1 MGHNS
6 DGISLP
12 AKACFN
18 SGTCWL
24 NNVAVSGQQAG
35 VRAIDKKK
43 WGPTMKIQSV
53 RIKNFRTLK
62 DVAIPF
68 DSVTTL
74 IGPNGTGKSTVLRAL
89 DWFFNGR
96 PGLLTERDCSFGASD
111 EDIEVQVT
119 FDDLT
124 EKDRAELGKYAPEG
138 TTTFTAWKR
147 RSKDGAES
155 ISANSKSYPPF
166 NDIRSKGSAGDK
178 RVVYNELRE
187 SDPSLG
193 LPPWSSLDAANQAMT
208 TWEASHTDQLIDAPE
223 SLQTNFFGFN
233 SGGKM
238 SGLFDFVLVTADL
251 RASEESVDGKSSIIG
266 RILERSVD
274 RAAADE
280 EIAKIVEESR
290 AKQQTVYAEKF
301 KAQLEK
307 MTAQLND
314 VVSSYSPGRA
324 VTVSPAEVEL
334 KAPRT
339 TFEVAVLDGATETA
353 VERQGHGFQR
363 TLLISALQLLARSG
377 AASAEGVICLAIE
390 EPELF
395 QHPIQAQTFAKVLRS
410 LAEDTSKRIQV
421 AYATHSPYFLEAR
434 HFHQIRR
441 LTRSSDEIPAV
452 TVHRATVD
460 DVKTKLNGTV
470 DADQVARQLDGV
482 VTSRLSI
489 ALFATRVLLVEGDTE
504 AAVFY
509 GIGDRDAVG
518 CLESQGLSIV
528 SAGGKGGIPLAHA
541 ILTSLGIP
549 TYVLFDG
556 DAGFE
561 ERAKAAGKKPAAIES
576 DRTKFSTEN
585 RRLLK
590 YFGEDEVDF
599 PLEKIGT
606 QVATL
611 SDHLE
616 TYLESNWTD
625 WRTSCEAIEATAG
638 IQLAKNQYA
647 YRTATVEA
655 KGTVPEMLKQILAKA
670 SGT

>member
-1 MGHNS
+1 
-6 DGISLP
+6 
-12 AKACFN
+12 
-18 SGTCWL
+18 
-24 NNVAVSGQQAG
+24 
-35 VRAIDKKK
+35 
-43 WGPTMKIQSV
+43 MKIQSV

-89 DWFFNGR
+89 DWFFNGK
-96 PGLLTERDCSFGASD
+96 PGSLTERDCSFGATD

-166 NDIRSKGSAGDK
+166 NNIRSKGSAGDK
-178 RVVYNELRE
+178 RVAYNELRA
-187 SDPSLG
+187 SDPLLG
-193 LPPWSSLDAANQAMT
+193 LPTWSSADAANQAMT
-208 TWEASHTDQLIDAPE
+208 TWEANNTDQLIDAPE

-251 RASEESVDGKSSIIG
+251 RASEESLDGKSSIIG

-290 AKQQTVYAEKF
+290 AKQQTVYAEKY

-363 TLLISALQLLARSG
+363 TLLISALQLLAQSG
-377 AASAEGVICLAIE
+377 AASTEGVICLAIE

-410 LAEDTSKRIQV
+410 LAEDAGKRIQV

-441 LTRSSDEIPAV
+441 LTRSSDKIPSV
-452 TVHRATVD
+452 SVHRATVD
-460 DVKTKLNGTV
+460 DVKMKLNGTV

-556 DAGFE
+556 DGGFE
-561 ERAKAAGKKPAAIES
+561 ARATAAGKKPAVIES
-576 DRTKFSTEN
+576 ERTKFSTEN

-590 YFGEDEVDF
+590 YLGEAEADF
-599 PLEKIGT
+599 PPEQIGT

-616 TYLESNWTD
+616 TYLESNWND
-625 WRTSCEAIEATAG
+625 WKTSCETIEDTAG

-655 KGTVPEMLKQILAKA
+655 KGTVPAMLEQILAKA
-670 SGT
+670 SGA